1 VEKAYDHVSWDFL
14 IYLLERCGFPVRWRN
29 WIQFCIST
37 ARFSILING
46 CPSGFFA
53 SFRGLRQGDPL
64 SPLLFVIVME
74 ALSRLLDHAVQGG
87 SFSRFTVGNH
97 EGNEV
102 LMTHLLFADDT
113 LLFCDADP
121 TKIKQLGWVLLWFE
135 AFSGLRINLG
145 KSEMV
150 PVGEVPNMED
160 LAVSWGVIECR
171 FL

>member
-29 WIQFCIST
+29 WIRFCIST

-53 SFRGLRQGDPL
+53 SSRGLRQGDPL

-74 ALSRLLDHAVQGG
+74 ALSWLLDRAVQGG
-87 SFSRFTVGNH
+87 YFSGFTVGNH

-102 LMTHLLFADDT
+102 LVTHLLFADDT

-121 TKIKQLGWVLLWFE
+121 HK
-135 AFSGLRINLG
+135 
-145 KSEMV
+145 
-150 PVGEVPNMED
+150 D
-160 LAVSWGVIECR
+160 
-171 FL
+171 